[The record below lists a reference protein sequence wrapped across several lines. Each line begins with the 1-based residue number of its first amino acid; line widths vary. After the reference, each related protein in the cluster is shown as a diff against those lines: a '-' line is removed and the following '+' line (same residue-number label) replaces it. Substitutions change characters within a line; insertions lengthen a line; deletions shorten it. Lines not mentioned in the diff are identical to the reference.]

1 MLCDFLEN
9 KTSNFDGLT
18 LHQIWEMNDA
28 QIESKHTFI
37 QWIFPTTEPSS
48 AVPGSP
54 YLNDEQVLKIRKSR
68 LAKQNLRKSA
78 DWYFDFLERNSHW
91 RKPHDHN
98 HLRITRTLK
107 SLRVLNGDDEADFYK
122 EQLWQIL
129 GADIA
134 VIPAKTVEFWETA

>member
-9 KTSNFDGLT
+9 KTSNFDGFT

-37 QWIFPTTEPSS
+37 QWVFPTNEPSS
-48 AVPGSP
+48 AVPSSP
-54 YLNDEQVLKIRKSR
+54 YLNDEQVQKIRNSS
-68 LAKQNLRKSA
+68 LAKQNLSKSA
-78 DWYFDFLERNSHW
+78 DWFFDFLGRNSHW
-91 RKPHDHN
+91 RKPYDHN

-107 SLRVLNGDDEADFYK
+107 SLRVLNGDDEADYYK

-134 VIPAKTVEFWETA
+134 VIPAKTLEFWEDA

>member
-37 QWIFPTTEPSS
+37 QWVFPAIEPSS

-54 YLNDEQVLKIRKSR
+54 YLNDEQILKIRKSS
-68 LAKQNLRKSA
+68 LAKQNLSKPA
-78 DWYFDFLERNSHW
+78 DCFFDFLGRNSQW
-91 RKPHDHN
+91 RKPYDHN

-107 SLRVLNGDDEADFYK
+107 SLRVLNGDDEADYYK

-134 VIPAKTVEFWETA
+134 IIPAKTVEFWEDA

>member
-9 KTSNFDGLT
+9 KTSNFDGVT
-18 LHQIWEMNDA
+18 LHQIWKMNDA

-68 LAKQNLRKSA
+68 LAKQNLSKSA

-134 VIPAKTVEFWETA
+134 VIPAKTVEFRETA